1 MSKVVEKSLII
12 KKETPFDKLREALL
26 MMFFK
31 EEYYLEKRLDEFT
44 KIKRINKSNIVIPRE
59 IKI

>member
-31 EEYYLEKRLDEFT
+31 EEYYLEKRLEELT
-44 KIKRINKSNIVIPRE
+44 RPKSINISNIVIPKE

>member
-26 MMFFK
+26 MMFFR
-31 EEYYLEKRLDEFT
+31 EEYYLEKRLEELT
-44 KIKRINKSNIVIPRE
+44 IHRSINVSNIVIPKE